1 MRAHSYALRL
11 GHLGLVSEDDIV
23 STVRVTRFVDCPFS
37 AVIEFAE
44 ETLRGR
50 RDITLS
56 PAPPLRHHVH
66 LDSQL
71 TDDLTDTSRKHD
83 ALLLAWQ
90 PSLARLFPD
99 FHGALTVRPKA
110 RGAWMRIQG
119 SYDPPFGLAGRI
131 FDALAGRFIAQLT
144 LMRLLRDIA
153 HTAERRWHAC
163 RQERPA

>member
-1 MRAHSYALRL
+1 MTS
-11 GHLGLVSEDDIV
+11 
-23 STVRVTRFVDCPFS
+23 VRVTRFVNCPFS

-50 RDITLS
+50 GDITLS
-56 PAPPLRHHVH
+56 PGPPLRHHVH

-71 TDDLTDTSRKHD
+71 TDDVTDTTRKHD

-90 PSLARLFPD
+90 PSLARFFPD
-99 FHGALTVRPKA
+99 FHGALTVRPKG
-110 RGAWMRIQG
+110 RGAWIRIQG
-119 SYDPPFGLAGRI
+119 SYDPPFGIFGRI

-153 HTAERRWHAC
+153 QRAERRWRAFC
-163 RQERPA
+163 EERPA